1 MSLLER
7 ALKLLDSFNIKHN
20 SYEIINDEDLKYII
34 SITFTS
40 TFPKIFI
47 NKKFIVGYTD
57 LSNLSSKGDLL
68 SLIN

>member
-57 LSNLSSKGDLL
+57 LSNLSYKFDLL
-68 SLIN
+68 